1 MVTQLDDENDLIKL
15 PQNNDTSVYYEY
27 VASRFINYLGFEAH
41 HPEIV
46 ENKRGVRFR
55 LSILSMKKERLSNFG
70 RFWKR
75 TTTPTKD

>member
-27 VASRFINYLGFEAH
+27 VASRFINYRGFEAH

-46 ENKRGVRFR
+46 EKQTGRSIQIKDFVNEKGTFVKFR
-55 LSILSMKKERLSNFG
+55 ALLEAN
-70 RFWKR
+70 
-75 TTTPTKD
+75 